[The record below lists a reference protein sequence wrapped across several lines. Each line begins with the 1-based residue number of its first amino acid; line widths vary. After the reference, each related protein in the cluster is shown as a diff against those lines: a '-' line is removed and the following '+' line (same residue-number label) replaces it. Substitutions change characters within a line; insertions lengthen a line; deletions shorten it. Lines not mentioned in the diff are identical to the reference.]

1 MAPPSPFFS
10 LSLAGG
16 GSGWGSRQGE
26 RSANGPCAAPVPA
39 GPEPLQSKNRS
50 VRISMLS
57 RGREPGPL
65 RGSSNVPCAVQR
77 AVPSVFES

>member
-1 MAPPSPFFS
+1 MSTIRRTIPPDR
-10 LSLAGG
+10 LRKHMGLA
-16 GSGWGSRQGE
+16 
-26 RSANGPCAAPVPA
+26 RSVSARLRLPRNAALVPA
-39 GPEPLQSKNRS
+39 GPEPPQSKNRS